1 MIFVYLYFITGFIA
15 SLYLMSGVIKEAWD
29 DEDYFFL
36 FLPIMGGV
44 VLSFLA
50 PVVVVLAKIKLIR
63 SLLPQGK
70 IYVIYRNPDYILMP
84 EDKIVTEKEIEE
96 LATEGFLSSLPPLE
110 IKRQGKEPVCL
121 QLVIPF
127 SIENKIHNL
136 RISNCKII
144 EEEQKDKLK

>member
-1 MIFVYLYFITGFIA
+1 MVFVYLYFITGFIA

-63 SLLPQGK
+63 RL
-70 IYVIYRNPDYILMP
+70 INH
-84 EDKIVTEKEIEE
+84 E
-96 LATEGFLSSLPPLE
+96 
-110 IKRQGKEPVCL
+110 
-121 QLVIPF
+121 
-127 SIENKIHNL
+127 
-136 RISNCKII
+136 RIFR
-144 EEEQKDKLK
+144 